1 MNELLKILE
10 IIKVI
15 PKELVAVVC
24 LLIIIL
30 LLFRILDKFSERWN
44 KSTEVL
50 AKLTTL
56 IEILVNRK

>member
-15 PKELVAVVC
+15 PRELVAVVC
-24 LLIIIL
+24 LLVIIL